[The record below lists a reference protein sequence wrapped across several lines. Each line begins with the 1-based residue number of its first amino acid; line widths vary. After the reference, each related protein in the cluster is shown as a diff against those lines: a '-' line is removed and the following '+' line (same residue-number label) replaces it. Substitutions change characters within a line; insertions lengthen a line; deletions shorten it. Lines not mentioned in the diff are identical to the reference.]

1 MNLVFGD
8 EEIEKNTFHEYKQT
22 IDINMVDINK
32 IVISDE
38 DSYGNNGSFTYII
51 GYKSNDGIRLS
62 YINLLRMTG
71 YVKYFNNSGKK
82 CLLWLK
88 IIN

>member
-51 GYKSNDGIRLS
+51 
-62 YINLLRMTG
+62 
-71 YVKYFNNSGKK
+71 
-82 CLLWLK
+82 
-88 IIN
+88 